1 MEISSMTIYL
11 LTLCDGVLVLFA
23 LMFSLGLVSVVYW
36 YVNHDLNGGWKPN
49 FCRWGIALM
58 IVGIMGGIFIPSTK
72 EAAMI
77 YGLPKILASETIQ
90 DAVKNI
96 NEFLSNKP
104 Q

>member
-1 MEISSMTIYL
+1 MEISSMTVYL
-11 LTLCDGVLVLFA
+11 LTLCDGVLVLFS
-23 LMFSLGLVSVVYW
+23 LMFPLGLGSVVYW
-36 YVNHDLNGGWKPN
+36 YINHDLTGEWKPN

-58 IVGIMGGIFIPSTK
+58 IISIMGCIFIPSTK
-72 EAAMI
+72 QAAMI
-77 YGLPKILASETIQ
+77 YGLPKILASETMQ

>member
-1 MEISSMTIYL
+1 MEISSTTIYL
-11 LTLCDGVLVLFA
+11 LTLCDGVIVLFA
-23 LMFSLGLVSVVYW
+23 FMFSLGLGSVVYW
-36 YVNHDLNGGWKPN
+36 YINYDLNGEWKPN
-49 FCRWGIALM
+49 IFKWGIALM
-58 IVGIMGGIFIPSTK
+58 IMGIVGLIFTPSTK

-96 NEFLSNKP
+96 NEFLSYKP